1 MSSFS
6 DYLEDA
12 VLNYVFRNTGTP
24 TSASVYLALFT
35 TTPSDTGGGVEVSGS
50 GYARQAPAFDAPS
63 GGAITN
69 TAAESFTASGG
80 SFGTVVAIGIFDALT
95 GGNMIAWGGITSATI
110 GDGDTLTFPIGDID
124 ISLT

>member
-24 TSASVYLALFT
+24 TSTNVYLALYT
-35 TTPSDTGGGVEVSGS
+35 ATPSDTGGGTEVTGS
-50 GYARQAPAFDAPS
+50 GYARQLTAFDASS

-80 SFGTVVAIGIFDALT
+80 SFGTVTAIGIFDALT
-95 GGNMIAWGGITSATI
+95 GGNLLAWDGITSATVA
-110 GDGDTLTFPIGDID
+110 DGDTLTFPIGDVD

>member
-1 MSSFS
+1 MASFT

-24 TSASVYLALFT
+24 TSTSVYLGLFT
-35 TTPSDTGGGVEVSGS
+35 VAPTDAGGGTEVSGA
-50 GYARQAPAFDAPS
+50 GYARQVTAFDAAS

-80 SFGTVVAIGIFDALT
+80 DYGTVVASGVFDALT
-95 GGNMIAWGGITSATI
+95 GGNLLGYASDTPAIVNDGTTI
-110 GDGDTLTFPIGDID
+110 NYAIGAID

>member
-24 TSASVYLALFT
+24 TSTNVYLALYT
-35 TTPSDTGGGVEVSGS
+35 VAPSDTGGGTEVTGA
-50 GYARQAPAFDAPS
+50 GYARQATAFDASS

-69 TAAESFTASGG
+69 TASESFTAAGG
-80 SFGTVVAIGIFDALT
+80 TYGTVVAIGIFDAVT
-95 GGNMIAWGGITSATI
+95 AGNLLAWDTINSVTIA
-110 GDGDTLTFPIGDID
+110 DGDKLAFPIGDID

>member
-24 TSASVYLALFT
+24 TSTNVYLGLYTA
-35 TTPSDTGGGVEVSGS
+35 TPSDTGGGTEVTGS
-50 GYARQAPAFDAPS
+50 GYARQLTVFDAAS

-80 SFGTVVAIGIFDALT
+80 AFGTVTAIGIFDALT
-95 GGNMIAWGGITSATI
+95 GGNLLAWDGITSATI
-110 GDGDTLTFPIGDID
+110 TDGDTLTFPIGDID

>member
-6 DYLEDA
+6 DYLENA

-24 TSASVYLALFT
+24 TSTNVYLALYT
-35 TTPSDTGGGVEVSGS
+35 ATPSDTGGGTEVTGS
-50 GYARQAPAFDAPS
+50 GYARQLTAFDASS

-80 SFGTVVAIGIFDALT
+80 SFGTVTAIGIFDALT
-95 GGNMIAWGGITSATI
+95 GGNLLAWDGITSATVA
-110 GDGDTLTFPIGDID
+110 DGDTLTFPIGDVD

>member
-12 VLNYVFRNTGTP
+12 VLNYVFRNTGAP
-24 TSASVYLALFT
+24 TSTDVYLAIFT
-35 TTPSDTGGGVEVSGS
+35 VSPSDTGGGTEVSGA
-50 GYARQAPAFDAPS
+50 GYARQITVFDASS

-80 SFGTVVAIGIFDALT
+80 TYGTVVAVGIFDAVT
-95 GGNMIAWGGITSATI
+95 SGNLLAWDSIASTTI
-110 GDGDTLTFPIGDID
+110 ADGDKITFPIGNIN